1 MLSPKPAGSS
11 GKTTPIRVNP
21 DMIGLLRD
29 RMLEK
34 LEPRLRVETLESG
47 EPRFVD
53 ANFVRQVG
61 RGLEKLSDSLLIHVA
76 LMHLDVEMR
85 EQPAGKCGI
94 PLIDNITP
102 GNHLDDNPKPTD
114 N

>member
-21 DMIGLLRD
+21 DMIGLLRN

-34 LEPRLRVETLESG
+34 LEPRLQVETTVSG
-47 EPRFVD
+47 ERRFAD

-61 RGLEKLSDSLLIHVA
+61 RGLEKLSDSFLIHVA
-76 LMHLDVEMR
+76 LMNLEVEMR
-85 EQPAGKCGI
+85 EQPDGLCGI
-94 PLIDNITP
+94 PLIDDITP

-114 N
+114 D